1 MVNKKR
7 LIVNTNVASVAQTV
21 DKFCTGVMK
30 YFFAVKCLVGSYF
43 YSLIRLDVQKLMKIL
58 VLSVIICLWV
68 EN

>member
-30 YFFAVKCLVGSYF
+30 YFFAVKSVKCLVGSYF
-43 YSLIRLDVQKLMKIL
+43 YSLIRLDVYYVQKLMKML
-58 VLSVIICLWV
+58 VLSVI
-68 EN
+68 